1 MNLNKKVIL
10 ENAFDPYHVSNVHKS
25 TVKSLRVIYDNGD
38 MQLLLYELYSFPFIK
53 FLSFLTNKF
62 LVLKTSTKNDVTFI
76 SIPTKLEFV
85 SKSKI
90 FCQEITEN
98 QTDYTLDFYFKPL
111 SFFYNL
117 L

>member
-38 MQLLLYELYSFPFIK
+38 MQLLLYELYSFPFLK

-62 LVLKTSTKNDVTFI
+62 LVLKTSTKNYVTFI

-90 FCQEITEN
+90 FC
-98 QTDYTLDFYFKPL
+98 
-111 SFFYNL
+111 
-117 L
+117 